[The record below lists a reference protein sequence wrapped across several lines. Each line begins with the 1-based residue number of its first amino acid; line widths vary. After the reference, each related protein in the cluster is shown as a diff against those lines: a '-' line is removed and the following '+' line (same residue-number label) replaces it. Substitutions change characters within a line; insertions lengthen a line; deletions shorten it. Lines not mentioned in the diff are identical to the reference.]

1 MRFFKEK
8 IMPSIVLC
16 LMCAVI
22 CGLLVGAYELTYVD
36 NTGVMT
42 DELKAGCEDIFGD
55 GSYSILKD
63 ENGEVVEFD
72 GVTAV
77 ITDEKGEL
85 CLFEIYESGYN
96 KDGVHV
102 LIGIGKEGSVE
113 GIYFLSC
120 GETPGLGTKA
130 TDKGYLKKYN
140 GISDEN
146 DVSDVDNV
154 TGASYTSKGLKSA
167 VTLAVKT
174 YNENREAI
182 LSE

>member
-1 MRFFKEK
+1 MKFFKEK
-8 IMPSIVLC
+8 IMPSLVLC

-42 DELKAGCEDIFGD
+42 DELEAGCEDIFGEGKYD
-55 GSYSILKD
+55 ILKD
-63 ENGEVVEFD
+63 VSGDVIVYD
-72 GVTAV
+72 GITAV
-77 ITDEKGEL
+77 ITDEEKTL
-85 CLFEIYESGYN
+85 CLFEIYKSGYN

-102 LIGIGKEGSVE
+102 LVGIDKDGAVAGV
-113 GIYFLSC
+113 YFLSC

-130 TDKGYLKKYN
+130 DDKDYLSKYN
-140 GISDEN
+140 GISNET
-146 DVSDVDNV
+146 DVEFVDNV

-167 VTLAVKT
+167 VMLAVKT

-182 LSE
+182 LNG